1 MLLTHEEGLIDV
13 QRRLDKAVCCRQ
25 QPAIVGVSSL
35 EDPLNFKTVVARME
49 LLMDRKPQCQNRA
62 T

>member
-35 EDPLNFKTVVARME
+35 EDPFNFKTVVARME

>member
-1 MLLTHEEGLIDV
+1 MLLTHEEGLINV

-35 EDPLNFKTVVARME
+35 EDPFNFKTVVARME
-49 LLMDRKPQCQNRA
+49 LLMDRKTQCQNRA